1 MGIFFG
7 IYYIHIYL
15 VYFFY
20 LCLGR
25 QRANNFRGKQLSCAA
40 LRLLGPILC
49 VFCAFVSCT
58 CAQAVGRGAWHF
70 RCSLCF
76 MYILCVCGGEG
87 KAALAAA
94 IRSAV
99 TKIFCPKTLSSV
111 NIYGAIAVHPP
122 PLPSLLFFAVL
133 THGNENFQQNLCQGR
148 RGMPQQSTTTTNQ
161 TNGK

>member
-1 MGIFFG
+1 M
-7 IYYIHIYL
+7 

-25 QRANNFRGKQLSCAA
+25 QRANNFRGKQLSCAVA
-40 LRLLGPILC
+40 APWADFVC
-49 VFCAFVSCT
+49 V
-58 CAQAVGRGAWHF
+58 
-70 RCSLCF
+70 LCF
-76 MYILCVCGGEG
+76 CQLHMCPVRGSGGVALPLFIMLHVYFMCVWGGGE
-87 KAALAAA
+87 AALAAA

-122 PLPSLLFFAVL
+122 PPPSLLFFAVL

-148 RGMPQQSTTTTNQ
+148 RGMPQQSTATTNQ

>member
-1 MGIFFG
+1 M
-7 IYYIHIYL
+7 L
-15 VYFFY
+15 
-20 LCLGR
+20 
-25 QRANNFRGKQLSCAA
+25 LSVAHVA
-40 LRLLGPILC
+40 RPKSG
-49 VFCAFVSCT
+49 
-58 CAQAVGRGAWHF
+58 GRGTSAVHYASCIF
-70 RCSLCF
+70 
-76 MYILCVCGGEG
+76 YVCVWGEGEG

-122 PLPSLLFFAVL
+122 PPPSLLFFAVL

-148 RGMPQQSTTTTNQ
+148 RGMPQQSTATTNQ

>member
-1 MGIFFG
+1 M
-7 IYYIHIYL
+7 

-25 QRANNFRGKQLSCAA
+25 QRANNFRGKQLRCALA
-40 LRLLGPILC
+40 APWADFVCVLC
-49 VFCAFVSCT
+49 FC
-58 CAQAVGRGAWHF
+58 QLHMWPGRGAWGVALPLFIMLHVY
-70 RCSLCF
+70 F
-76 MYILCVCGGEG
+76 MCVCVRGRGER
-87 KAALAAA
+87 KAALAA

-111 NIYGAIAVHPP
+111 NIYGAIAVHPTPPP
-122 PLPSLLFFAVL
+122 PLVLLFYPVL

-148 RGMPQQSTTTTNQ
+148 RGMPQQSTATTNQ

>member
-1 MGIFFG
+1 MFG
-7 IYYIHIYL
+7 
-15 VYFFY
+15 
-20 LCLGR
+20 
-25 QRANNFRGKQLSCAA
+25 QAASKQFSGQAAELRCAA
-40 LRLLGPILC
+40 APWADFVCVLC
-49 VFCAFVSCT
+49 FCQLHMCPV
-58 CAQAVGRGAWHF
+58 RGSGHF

-76 MYILCVCGGEG
+76 MYILCVRVGG

-111 NIYGAIAVHPP
+111 NIYGAIAVHPLPSPSHHPPP
-122 PLPSLLFFAVL
+122 PLSVLFYPVL

-148 RGMPQQSTTTTNQ
+148 RGMPQQSTATTNQ